1 MAHDCWSCIGERRHM
16 CSYFMPAQGHIAE
29 KKREVDLRFNRRCTP
44 GLHFLVAYLLSTSSA
59 FKIKEHV

>member
-29 KKREVDLRFNRRCTP
+29 KKREVDLSISAP
-44 GLHFLVAYLLSTSSA
+44 GHYCSTSSA
-59 FKIKEHV
+59 FKYCEGKQEKIKEHV